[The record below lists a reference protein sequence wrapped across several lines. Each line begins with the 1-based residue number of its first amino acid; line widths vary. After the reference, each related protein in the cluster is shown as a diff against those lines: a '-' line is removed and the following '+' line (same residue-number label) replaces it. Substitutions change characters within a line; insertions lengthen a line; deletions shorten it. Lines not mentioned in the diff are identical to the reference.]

1 MSWVSSS
8 GFKAREL
15 ADSLMRRVSL
25 PDVHNLCSTAL
36 RLAGLNERSVAAIA
50 DTVRDAERDGC
61 KSHGLFRL
69 KGFCDG
75 IRSGKCD
82 PVALPIIVKDA
93 PGAVTVDAQRGFS
106 SLAFRV
112 SAPPCFRQP
121 C

>member
-1 MSWVSSS
+1 M
-8 GFKAREL
+8 
-15 ADSLMRRVSL
+15 
-25 PDVHNLCSTAL
+25 HNLCSTAL
-36 RLAGLNERSVAAIA
+36 RLAGLNGRSVAAIA

-82 PVALPIIVKDA
+82 PVALPIIIKDA

-112 SAPPCFRQP
+112 RPAFANRVRRPIAAVRRFVPPMCAGISGWISASCQ
-121 C
+121 